1 MFRMERKFH
10 TIDKRCCA
18 TLGIATRDRKRDD
31 PRMNLALSLSSS
43 HLTERSTS
51 VPRALCKTSRYCANA
66 SRRAREG
73 EGKVFTPY
81 RWIATIRCKHLSS
94 IALMNVIITVHANES
109 FPITEFDVQ
118 IRTRRLHFKPFL
130 FFRRGVSAFVARTPP
145 FHRSSHFVSSF
156 YVDRWIY
163 YLFSRFRENVFWIME
178 IFHLSIDTLNDWL
191 FEFNSRI
198 REG

>member
-1 MFRMERKFH
+1 MIREWTWPCPCPRLILRNARQAYLER
-10 TIDKRCCA
+10 CA
-18 TLGIATRDRKRDD
+18 KPRGIVQT
-31 PRMNLALSLSSS
+31 
-43 HLTERSTS
+43 
-51 VPRALCKTSRYCANA
+51 A

-81 RWIATIRCKHLSS
+81 RCIATIRCKHLSS

-118 IRTRRLHFKPFL
+118 IRTWRLYFKPFL
-130 FFRRGVSAFVARTPP
+130 FFRRGVSAFIQRTPP

-163 YLFSRFRENVFWIME
+163 YLYTFFRVQRKRFLDNGNFSFIYRYVER
-178 IFHLSIDTLNDWL
+178 LAL
-191 FEFNSRI
+191 RI
-198 REG
+198 

>member
-51 VPRALCKTSRYCANA
+51 VPRALCKTSRYCANRVEESA
-66 SRRAREG
+66 RRWREG
-73 EGKVFTPY
+73 VYTVSC
-81 RWIATIRCKHLSS
+81 IATIRCKHLSS
-94 IALMNVIITVHANES
+94 IALMNVIITVHANKS

-130 FFRRGVSAFVARTPP
+130 FFRRGVSAFVQRTPP

-178 IFHLSIDTLNDWL
+178 SFHLSIDTLNDWL

>member
-1 MFRMERKFH
+1 MIREWTWPCPCPRLILRNARQAFLER
-10 TIDKRCCA
+10 CA
-18 TLGIATRDRKRDD
+18 KPRGIVQT
-31 PRMNLALSLSSS
+31 
-43 HLTERSTS
+43 
-51 VPRALCKTSRYCANA
+51 A

-73 EGKVFTPY
+73 EGKVFTSY

-118 IRTRRLHFKPFL
+118 IRTRRLHFKLFL
-130 FFRRGVSAFVARTPP
+130 FFRRGVSAFVQRTPP

-178 IFHLSIDTLNDWL
+178 SFHLSIDTLNDWL